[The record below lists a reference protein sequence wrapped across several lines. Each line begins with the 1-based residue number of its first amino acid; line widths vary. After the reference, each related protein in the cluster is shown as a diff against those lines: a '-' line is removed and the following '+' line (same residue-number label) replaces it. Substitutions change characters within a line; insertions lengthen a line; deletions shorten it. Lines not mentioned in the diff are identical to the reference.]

1 MADIVQRLED
11 WLAPSNEPR
20 DSELYGLVLEA
31 AGVISSLR
39 RQRNAQT
46 FALQCF
52 HSHAMKNGDD
62 ATAITIAEYLT
73 AAGWP
78 LEPEHWR
85 IATAD
90 RDPGPSCETCGGI
103 GYVVVGQTH
112 DWPYGEQIQC
122 PDCAEVCETC
132 GGGGE
137 VPGPITETGLW
148 HKNPCPVCRP
158 DEGAE

>member
-1 MADIVQRLED
+1 M
-11 WLAPSNEPR
+11 
-20 DSELYGLVLEA
+20 SE
-31 AGVISSLR
+31 
-39 RQRNAQT
+39 
-46 FALQCF
+46 
-52 HSHAMKNGDD
+52 D
-62 ATAITIAEYLT
+62 ATPDEVREQNIPTDTPTPDDPMTGYHDHPGTGEQMEAIEVPLGETGEL
-73 AAGWP
+73 AAV
-78 LEPEHWR
+78 
-85 IATAD
+85 
-90 RDPGPSCETCGGI
+90 CETCGGL

-148 HKNPCPVCRP
+148 HKKPCPVCRP